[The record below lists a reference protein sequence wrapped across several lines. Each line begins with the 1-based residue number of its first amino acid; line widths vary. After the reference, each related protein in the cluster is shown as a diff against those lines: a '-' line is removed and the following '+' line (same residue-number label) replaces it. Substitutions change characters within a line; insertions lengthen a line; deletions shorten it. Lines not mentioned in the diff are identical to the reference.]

1 MRSAQRV
8 IKYFALALAAVL
20 ILAIISGVVSLVSLA
35 GFVTWGDGN
44 LGEVDSVWVG
54 EEQINQQVKE
64 LDINVKATNVKF
76 VKATDNEPVRV
87 ETNNEYIT
95 TWVENNRL
103 NVVEK
108 SHGFFGWGGKGELI
122 IHLREGVKFESVKIV
137 VGAGT
142 LNVEDIVAEE
152 VQMEL
157 GAGKTYINKI
167 EARRRAR
174 IDGGAGVIEIRG
186 GELRNLDLELG
197 AGKSEIKARLRGDT
211 RIDSGVGKL
220 DLDLEGQEEGYK
232 ITIDKGIGSVTL
244 NGRKLEDGGI
254 YGKGENLLNIE
265 SGVGAV
271 EITTATK

>member
-54 EEQINQQVKE
+54 EEQINRQVKE

-87 ETNNEYIT
+87 ETNNEHIT
-95 TWVENNRL
+95 TWVENNCL